1 MFGQVDWPL
10 FDQVTLSSG
19 VRLAYEDKSYTGG
32 SNFFVAGTSI
42 PFAPFDT
49 FLSDTIVDRSV
60 DFRESLNWKPT
71 TDSLVYA
78 AVSRGT
84 KSGGFFNGIST
95 SDAALVPYKPETL
108 TDYEVGV
115 KSSLLDDTLLVDGSV
130 FYYDY
135 HDLQAQ
141 TFTNVGAVSLI
152 KLSNIQKATVYGLDL
167 GATWLPVDGLSL
179 RAGLGLLHTRLGSFP
194 YATAG
199 GPFTQPAGN
208 KLPDAPDTSF
218 NGTARYEHN
227 VFGTYIGAI
236 QFQGAFAGEN
246 FKEALNTP
254 YLFTKANWVFDGRV
268 SLSTD
273 DKAWEL
279 AGWIKNMFNEEHVVN
294 ATNDGTGDGYRI
306 FNAPR
311 TYGVTLTYAF
321 K

>member
-1 MFGQVDWPL
+1 M
-10 FDQVTLSSG
+10 
-19 VRLAYEDKSYTGG
+19 
-32 SNFFVAGTSI
+32 
-42 PFAPFDT
+42 
-49 FLSDTIVDRSV
+49 
-60 DFRESLNWKPT
+60 
-71 TDSLVYA
+71 
-78 AVSRGT
+78 
-84 KSGGFFNGIST
+84 
-95 SDAALVPYKPETL
+95 
-108 TDYEVGV
+108 
-115 KSSLLDDTLLVDGSV
+115 KSSLFDDTLLVDSSA

-179 RAGLGLLHTRLGSFP
+179 RAGLGLLHTHLGSFP
-194 YATAG
+194 YATAS
-199 GPFTQPAGN
+199 GPFTEPAGN
-208 KLPDAPDTSF
+208 RLPDAPDTSF

-227 VFGTYIGAI
+227 VFGTYVGAI
-236 QFQGAFAGEN
+236 QFQGTFAGEN

-268 SLSTD
+268 SLATD